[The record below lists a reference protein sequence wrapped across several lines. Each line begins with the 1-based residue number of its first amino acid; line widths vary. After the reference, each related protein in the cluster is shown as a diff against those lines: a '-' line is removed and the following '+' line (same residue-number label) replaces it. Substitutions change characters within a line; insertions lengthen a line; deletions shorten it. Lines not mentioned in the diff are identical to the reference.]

1 MSPNGLGTW
10 KVRPIPSLHRAAW
23 SSLVTLTPPNVISPE
38 AGARSPAMRPNRL
51 VLPAPFGPT
60 IPTMSP
66 EPTLN
71 DKLSATTTLPKLFV
85 TPSSSSR
92 AVPAASG
99 IRRLELCLD
108 LHVRVQGVVHDLHLE
123 RELARG
129 LLPLDADRRDDADA
143 RGRAAGEVERAAHP
157 GVVHVVQRAGDLSLV
172 MRVGRC
178 RERLPGHLE
187 QRVGRA
193 DRLHPLIAGRRRVPV

>member
-1 MSPNGLGTW
+1 
-10 KVRPIPSLHRAAW
+10 
-23 SSLVTLTPPNVISPE
+23 
-38 AGARSPAMRPNRL
+38 MRPNRL

-66 EPTLN
+66 EPMLN

-92 AVPAASG
+92 TVPAASG

-129 LLPLDADRRDDADA
+129 LLPLDADRRDDAHA

-172 MRVGRC
+172 MRVAGRGK
-178 RERLPGHLE
+178 RLLGHLK
-187 QRVGRA
+187 QGIGRA
-193 DRLHPLIAGRRRVPV
+193 DRLDPLVAGGGGEPVCQRARRLTGQRGTAAPWPPSPASA